1 MCEHCNKKMTISKS
15 KQFVLT
21 NFLTSE
27 RVIPSSPV
35 PRLVWV
41 ANVIKDKLR
50 GYIYIYIYIKTKHTE
65 RILQKMYGNSKT

>member
-1 MCEHCNKKMTISKS
+1 MCEHCNKKMAISKS

-50 GYIYIYIYIKTKHTE
+50 GYIYIHIH
-65 RILQKMYGNSKT
+65 